1 MSRTKKARS
10 GGNLDVIVVRNRT
23 QSDVEGRERK
33 RLKKRKGLKTGNRN
47 SDAKSEKAQTQGQQR
62 DPRLG
67 SKKKIPLIVEAPKKK
82 SKAERRVSAEQELAA
97 IENDAQFLVLL
108 DRLENGEKLGAGLQK
123 YVDQKM
129 DRMEVLMKQLGI
141 YEEDQEEEDFEEEA
155 DVVEQPKKASK
166 RPATDEDLLSQFEDL
181 DLNDFKG

>member
-155 DVVEQPKKASK
+155 DVVEQPKKVAK